1 MLTPGLDQNK
11 KICGLMPCCLLACI
25 TIQTPKAKMA
35 TSATAEPDFE
45 VSDAVELHLKVP
57 SCTICFEAYRRE
69 NESRAPRTLGCGHS
83 FCHSCLMEQRRNLAP
98 GAPFNCATCRATQSH
113 AEFPMNIA
121 LLNALDLEC
130 MQPPIPWF
138 RAKPSEIFMPKL
150 VDPALPLEQFGLAEL
165 LTLMV
170 EQFVPSSNVCAI
182 QEALQRADVL
192 LQGSST
198 QALTESLEQ
207 IVLALRTTFY
217 SVADQSFPVKKQ
229 IIMLFGMLSKTPAFR
244 KPMAVSK
251 IVDIFISTIR
261 EELYCSWHRNAI
273 EAKLPPPSECILWT
287 PNLPPPRDMEFQR
300 ALAFW
305 MAHMACCYEARF
317 RIIAQGGIR
326 LMIQFQSANFED
338 NRIAIAVFSAL
349 ADMCVSRDYQL
360 AITSHR
366 GLEHTIGTLMQ
377 RLSQERLRDWSPES
391 KDNSSAGASDTQQNS
406 GDTDTDVVRS
416 TCRVLVNVGIAPEN
430 KKLLGSLGG
439 IPLLLNVLRIYKHT
453 QAKITFLATAALC
466 NATAL
471 LSNCA
476 HLAKQTDSVDLL
488 LETLRTFIL
497 DSRICESTTGILC
510 NASSDRIF
518 LERFVAKGGLEVLLQ
533 CGRQHPNHAK
543 IAEGICGAFASAA
556 GAAQYQAS
564 YHAVLLP
571 YVPYLENMVRT
582 FGHLYS
588 VHTRA
593 RTALQRLNARVAPN
607 PSPSLPL
614 PAPTSDSDSSRGFV
628 VRRLPM

>member
-1 MLTPGLDQNK
+1 MET
-11 KICGLMPCCLLACI
+11 
-25 TIQTPKAKMA
+25 
-35 TSATAEPDFE
+35 EPEFE
-45 VSDAVELHLKVP
+45 VSDAVEPHLKVP
-57 SCTICFEAYRRE
+57 SCTICFEAYRRK
-69 NESRAPRTLGCGHS
+69 NESRAPRILGCGHS

-98 GAPFNCATCRATQSH
+98 GAPFNCATCRATQRQ

-138 RAKPSEIFMPKL
+138 RAKPSEIFLPKL
-150 VDPALPLEQFGLAEL
+150 VDPNLPLEQFGLAEL

-170 EQFVPSSNVCAI
+170 EQFVPSSNVRVI
-182 QEALQRADVL
+182 QDALQRADVL
-192 LQGSST
+192 LATESST
-198 QALTESLEQ
+198 QALTDSLEQ

-217 SVADQSFPVKKQ
+217 SVADKSFAVKKQ

-251 IVDIFISTIR
+251 IVEIFISTIR

-273 EAKLPPPSECILWT
+273 EAKLPPPAECSS
-287 PNLPPPRDMEFQR
+287 PNPPPPRDMEFQR

-317 RIIAQGGIR
+317 RIIAQGGIP
-326 LMIQFQSANFED
+326 LIIQFQSANFED

-349 ADMCVSRDYQL
+349 ADMCVSREYQL

-366 GLEHTIGTLMQ
+366 GLEHTMGTSMQ
-377 RLSQERLRDWSPES
+377 RLSQERLRDLSPES

-430 KKLLGSLGG
+430 KKLLGNLGG
-439 IPLLLNVLRIYKHT
+439 IPLLVNVLRIYNHT

-476 HLAKQTDSVDLL
+476 HLAKQTDSVELL

-497 DSRICESTTGILC
+497 DSRICESTTGVFC
-510 NASSDRIF
+510 NASSDRTF
-518 LERFVAKGGLEVLLQ
+518 LERFVASGGVEVLLQ

-564 YHAVLLP
+564 YHTVLLP
-571 YVPYLENMVRT
+571 CVSYLELMVRT
-582 FGHLYS
+582 FGHVS
-588 VHTRA
+588 AVHSRA
-593 RTALQRLNARVAPN
+593 RTALQRLNIPAAPN
-607 PSPSLPL
+607 PSPLLPL
-614 PAPTSDSDSSRGFV
+614 LSLTSPPPAPASASDSARGFV
-628 VRRLPM
+628 VRRFPMH